1 MALGMSFGVL
11 AGAVAMAILSMFG
24 HILWGGICVSIGML
38 LGMVIGMSI
47 PKK

>member
-1 MALGMSFGVL
+1 
-11 AGAVAMAILSMFG
+11 MFG

-47 PKK
+47 SKKWRW